1 MTRRLERTTAVGG
14 TREVPVPDPVAR
26 DYLLLALRLDQHLP
40 GTVDGFY
47 GPAELK
53 ARVDMEQLRPPA
65 RLAEDAAALRDRLA
79 SEVPD
84 DAPRRAWL
92 DLQLVALETLAR
104 VRAGE
109 DIPYLEQ
116 VRRCFA
122 ITPTRR
128 PDARL
133 DAAAAALDAL
143 LPGDGSLAE
152 RQAAEDARWTIPPDR
167 VRAVVDALVPRY
179 RAWAERH
186 FDIPPGDDLAVNL
199 VTGQPWS
206 GYNWYDGGYR
216 SRVDFNLDLPVF
228 LPRFVGVV
236 AHETY
241 PGHHLEHAL
250 KEAVLVEAHGHGE
263 ASALLINTPECLI
276 SEGLANLGRELVV
289 PPESL
294 ADLLVEL
301 APVAGLPLA
310 GDAPA
315 LRAAAAG
322 QAAIREQREVLD
334 EARLNAA
341 LMLHAEGRPRD
352 EVLDYLVTVGR
363 FDPST
368 ASKRLEFIEHPLWR
382 LYIHVYF
389 EGERQLRDWLRLVPA
404 ADRPARFG
412 RLLTEP
418 LTPGLD
424 PGGDRRGL
432 TAEGERPSSA
442 RRQRARNAAT
452 AAATTIST

>member
-1 MTRRLERTTAVGG
+1 VNADLGRTLAVGG

-26 DYLLLALRLDQHLP
+26 DYILLALRLDQHLP
-40 GTVDGFY
+40 GTVDGFF

-53 ARVDMEQLRPPA
+53 AQVDMEQLRAPA
-65 RLAEDAAALRDRLA
+65 RLAEDARDLRGRLDR
-79 SEVPD
+79 EVAD
-84 DAPRRAWL
+84 VQRRHWL

-109 DIPYLEQ
+109 DIAYLEQ

-128 PDARL
+128 TDARL
-133 DAAAAALDAL
+133 DAAAAALDRL
-143 LPGDGSLAE
+143 LPGDGTLAE
-152 RQAAEDARWTIPPDR
+152 RQAAEDERWTVPPDR
-167 VRAVVDALVPRY
+167 IRAVVDALAPRY

-186 FDIPPGDDLAVNL
+186 FDIPGGDDVTVNL

-216 SRVDFNLDLPVF
+216 SRVDFNLDLPVV
-228 LPRFVGVV
+228 LPRFAGIV

-250 KEAVLVEAHGHGE
+250 KEAVLVEAHGHVE
-263 ASALLINTPECLI
+263 ASALLINTPECLL

-315 LRAAAAG
+315 LRAAAAA
-322 QAAIREQREVLD
+322 QAAIREQRDTLD

-341 LMLHAEGRPRD
+341 LMLHADGLPRD

-363 FDPST
+363 FDPAT

-382 LYIHVYF
+382 LYIFVYF
-389 EGERQLRDWLRLVPA
+389 EGERQLRDWLRMVPA
-404 ADRPARFG
+404 AAQPARFG

-418 LTPGLD
+418 LTPVSIQ
-424 PGGDRRGL
+424 
-432 TAEGERPSSA
+432 AEID
-442 RRQRARNAAT
+442 AA
-452 AAATTIST
+452 